1 MASDLATKRPV
12 VGSLKLTV
20 CSPDEIPPL
29 PSRND
34 HARKLVRVE
43 ITIGPRSLENIG
55 AFEVAA
61 KGSDGDGSDHVGCL
75 TGGRERHNV
84 DVQTVPGKACGWRV
98 SCSLAAGGMLSTE
111 LTAVPRD
118 RAGYRPAH
126 SELLGSLLTTA
137 VRLVVVSIRIVPA
150 GAAEK
155 RWRYLAAAAV
165 AVLHIE
171 STSAVAS
178 CEC

>member
-1 MASDLATKRPV
+1 MLAGRN
-12 VGSLKLTV
+12 STV
-20 CSPDEIPPL
+20 AIE
-29 PSRND
+29 ND

-126 SELLGSLLTTA
+126 S
-137 VRLVVVSIRIVPA
+137 RIAWVIA
-150 GAAEK
+150 DHRRKTRGG
-155 RWRYLAAAAV
+155 V
-165 AVLHIE
+165 D
-171 STSAVAS
+171 
-178 CEC
+178 